1 MTAGYGLKIYNKDN
15 KVVIDTDE
23 NVTMAFVKKDS
34 GTLSWSSGTTL
45 IGSGFNAGA
54 DFIHYDDTATSTIG
68 VQYSYRAKPYPNYSS
83 GGQILPGDFL
93 LVHIPVSGFI
103 GRFFRPSYVSTID
116 NSPHLVSTI
125 PTSETLKWEIIAATS
140 YKDNMTTYQSEVW
153 NGVYG
158 LNLYNSSGP
167 DTAGAG
173 GVDSGANLMFSS
185 VNHYAMQIVATGL
198 WTDLSTYTFTGEI
211 HETTVTIDSTDDHYI
226 LIPGTASYTGSDY
239 LGTYAWKLGYEFLY
253 DYGTSTLEKIKVQM
267 LRQYQLGTKQ
277 SWGTSFSPFGGEP
290 APWMIVKTRS

>member
-1 MTAGYGLKIYNKDN
+1 MTVGYEIKIYNKDN

-45 IGSGFNAGA
+45 IGSSFSAAG
-54 DFIHYDDTATSTIG
+54 DSSHYQSSSGIYT
-68 VQYSYRAKPYPNYSS
+68 YSYRAKPYPNYSA

-116 NSPHLVSTI
+116 NSPHLASTI

-211 HETTVTIDSTDDHYI
+211 HETTVTIDSTDDHYV
-226 LIPGTASYTGSDY
+226 LIPGTACYTGSDF
-239 LGTYAWKLGYEFLY
+239 LGNYAWKIGYEFLY

-277 SWGTSFSPFGGEP
+277 SWGTSSSPFGGAP

>member
-1 MTAGYGLKIYNKDN
+1 MTVGYGLKIYNKDN

-23 NVTMAFVKKDS
+23 SVTMAFIKKDS

-45 IGSGFNAGA
+45 IGSSFSAAG
-54 DFIHYDDTATSTIG
+54 DSSHYQSSSGIYT
-68 VQYSYRAKPYPNYSS
+68 YSYRAKPYPNYSA

-116 NSPHLVSTI
+116 NSPHLASTI

-211 HETTVTIDSTDDHYI
+211 HETTVTIDSTDDHYV
-226 LIPGTASYTGSDY
+226 LIPGTACYTGSDF
-239 LGTYAWKLGYEFLY
+239 LGNYAWKIGYEFLY

-277 SWGTSFSPFGGEP
+277 SWGTNSSPFGGAP